1 MRRGSVLENFK
12 EAVDGALFWEYRSL
26 LLSGLAFNF
35 YTWICASVIV
45 HVMGFSIC
53 MMRLSRFAGLRG
65 IGTVYAELFRNTP
78 EYILLTWVH
87 FVLPLLLSLALHIK
101 LNFSPFFSAI
111 LALGL
116 AYSGYMVETY
126 RSGIQA
132 VPKGHIDAGRA
143 LGMTRMDI
151 IFRIVLPQAIRHVL
165 PEMLNQ
171 MVSLFKATTLVSLI
185 AVPDLLYNV
194 IIVTQEELRPL
205 PLYTWAAIVY
215 CLIIFAAST
224 GVNLLTNR
232 WRSRGWAS

>member
-1 MRRGSVLENFK
+1 MESFR
-12 EAVDGALFWEYRSL
+12 EAVDVTLFWEYRSL

-35 YTWICASVIV
+35 YAWIGALVLV
-45 HVMGFSIC
+45 HVMGFSVC
-53 MMRLSRFAGLRG
+53 MMRLSRYRPLRVAG
-65 IGTVYAELFRNTP
+65 TAYAELFRNCP

-87 FVLPLLLSLALHIK
+87 FVLPLVLSALLQIK
-101 LNFSPFFSAI
+101 LNFPPFVSAV

-132 VPKGHIDAGRA
+132 VPKGHIEAGRA
-143 LGMTRMDI
+143 LGMSSFDI
-151 IFRIVLPQAIRHVL
+151 TFRIVLPQAIRGVL

-194 IIVTQEELRPL
+194 VIVTQEEMRPL

-215 CLIIFAAST
+215 CAIIFSAST
-224 GVNLLTNR
+224 LVRKLTER
-232 WRSRGWAS
+232 WRSRGWA

>member
-1 MRRGSVLENFK
+1 MESFKAAIDGS
-12 EAVDGALFWEYRSL
+12 LFWEYRSL
-26 LLSGLAFNF
+26 LLGGLAFNF
-35 YTWICASVIV
+35 YTWACALVLV
-45 HVMGFSIC
+45 HVMGFAVC
-53 MMRLSRFAGLRG
+53 MMRLSRVRPVRAV
-65 IGTVYAELFRNTP
+65 GTFYTELFRNTP

-87 FVLPLLLSLALHIK
+87 FVLPLLLSALFHTR
-101 LNFSPFFSAI
+101 LNFSPFVSAV

-132 VPKGHIDAGRA
+132 VPKGHIEAGRA
-143 LGMTRMDI
+143 LGMSPLDI
-151 IFRIVLPQAIRHVL
+151 TFRIVLPQAIRNVL

-194 IIVTQEELRPL
+194 VIVTQEEMRPL

-215 CLIIFAAST
+215 CVIIFAASA
-224 GVNLLTNR
+224 GVRKMTER
-232 WRSRGWAS
+232 WRSRGWA

>member
-1 MRRGSVLENFK
+1 MESFK
-12 EAVDGALFWEYRSL
+12 EAVDISLFWEYRSL
-26 LLSGLAFNF
+26 LLGGLAFNF
-35 YTWICASVIV
+35 YTWISALVLV
-45 HVMGFSIC
+45 HVMGFSMC
-53 MMRLSRFAGLRG
+53 MMRLSRFGACRAV
-65 IGTVYAELFRNTP
+65 GTAYAELFRNTP

-87 FVLPLLLSLALHIK
+87 FVLPLLLSVLLQTR
-101 LNFSPFFSAI
+101 LNFPPFLSAV

-132 VPKGHIDAGRA
+132 VPKGHIEAGRA
-143 LGMTRMDI
+143 LGMSSIDI
-151 IFRIVLPQAIRHVL
+151 TFRIVLPQAIRNVL

-194 IIVTQEELRPL
+194 VIVTQEEMRPL

-215 CLIIFAAST
+215 CVIIFTAST
-224 GVNLLTNR
+224 LVRWLTER
-232 WRSRGWAS
+232 WRSRGWA